1 MKVQCSQGHV
11 CGEITS
17 DIDTDERIVV
27 RDEVRPPFKLD
38 LGGACV
44 AGSQEKRKPR
54 WWGQLG

>member
-17 DIDTDERIVV
+17 DIDTDERI
-27 RDEVRPPFKLD
+27 VRPPFKLD